1 MKKKLLLSTLSLLLA
16 LLFAEVALRL
26 LGFGAAGRGSPWFA
40 GGNHP
45 RFLFQPDPVSG
56 YTLRPGFEGRQ
67 IAMTREFDVPVA
79 VDARGLRD
87 HPHAAPSR
95 PAVLALGDSI
105 TFAEGVPVGQ
115 GYAAVLE
122 RETGIR
128 VYNAGV
134 PGYGS
139 PQMVGRLKHL
149 LPRLRPDV
157 VVMTLSPLWDRQRC
171 ASPFV
176 YKEGYIVARGYA
188 DRLVLFGGNL
198 YLQEVRW
205 PLVGPLTAH
214 AKRSSAVMR
223 LVLPALGNAAR
234 GLRRKPEPPP
244 SREDYEPTAR
254 AVDEARRLAGQSGAR
269 FLAVLIDSRDEDFE
283 RDRDAL
289 ARALAARGIPVLALD
304 SLPGADW
311 TALRYPL
318 DGHWNAAGH
327 QAAGRALAARVKP
340 LLRQTSTQPRGDV

>member
-1 MKKKLLLSTLSLLLA
+1 VKKKLLLSALSLLLA

-26 LGFGAAGRGSPWFA
+26 LGFGTAGRGSPWFA

-45 RFLFQPDPVSG
+45 RFLFQPERLSG
-56 YTLRPGFEGRQ
+56 YTLRPGFRGRQ
-67 IAMTREFDVPVA
+67 IAMTREFDVPVT
-79 VDARGLRD
+79 VDARGMRD
-87 HPHAAPSR
+87 HPHAAPPR

-105 TFAEGVPVGQ
+105 TFGEGVPVDRA
-115 GYAAVLE
+115 YAAVLE
-122 RETGIR
+122 REAGVR

-139 PQMVGRLKHL
+139 PQMVGRLKRL
-149 LPRLRPDV
+149 LPQLRPDV
-157 VVMTLSPLWDRQRC
+157 VVMTLSPLWDRQR
-171 ASPFV
+171 AATPFV

-188 DRLVLFGGNL
+188 DRLVLLGDNL

-205 PLVGPLTAH
+205 PVIGPATAH

-223 LVLPALGNAAR
+223 LVLPALGNTAR
-234 GLRRKPEPPP
+234 AIRRRPEPPP
-244 SREDYEPTAR
+244 ARQDYEPSAR
-254 AVDEARRLAGQSGAR
+254 AINEARRLSESNGAR
-269 FLAVLIDSRDEDFE
+269 FLAVFIDSRDEDFA

-289 ARALAARGIPVLALD
+289 EEALMARGIPFLALD
-304 SLPGADW
+304 SLPVDW

-327 QAAGRALAARVKP
+327 QTAGRALAGRLKP
-340 LLRQTSTQPRGDV
+340 LLRQTSTHPRGDL